1 MSYNLSINTNTA
13 TNNGMFRNTDSI
25 STQQLPNT
33 QASFIPPQSQF
44 PTQQQFPTTQPQSQ
58 QQFPTTQPQNQQLS
72 MTQPQSQPF
81 QLPTAQIPVISS
93 SNSTFTST
101 ANFSQPASF
110 QQIPSSA
117 TAAATNNSNGKR
129 TATKRTATK
138 TNSLAAN
145 TSKNTPITPT
155 YEINS
160 TMAASF
166 QAYPSET
173 KYPYTEPLPSPY
185 ENECPFTNL
194 FLCAANCS
202 TNVMYFDKTLLS
214 IKLAEFKDEPK
225 KIYQVSIQDLKQYY
239 AIDDKAMAAFKSHYR
254 VQPKA
259 ILAKYTNYKQQLQ
272 NDLALNEE
280 KIKSYQNM
288 NGMNQ
293 NINQMNMNT
302 NQININQTINGM
314 NQLQQ
319 RIQQTPMSA
328 ATLQQQQS
336 QFQQLQQLPMA
347 QQPIQ
352 SLGGKADLGPKDLEE
367 LQSYS
372 KYYKD
377 KIAYLEKEIAKIVK
391 TVNSAEEKNT
401 TTVAYNTSTYPI
413 TDKSGKW
420 LTISYLI
427 PYLMFGSPT
436 FITHTSRVLTNLLA
450 ATSYNTSIPQM
461 TTYIETLNQQNGTN
475 YPTTINSYLELLG
488 SNRFT
493 PAILGDPKFKPNSQT
508 SKSIAKTTAAN
519 KNSDIHKIIIQ
530 TPKPIIPE
538 LLIKTPANQQIYN
551 QYITADINNMFNSN
565 QFDIAAVNKLHTFY
579 NDIQGISKMLNPAD
593 MAAVASL
600 LKLKTL
606 DSQISIIKVKP
617 TDIAGAA
624 AAANTNINNIDGTIS
639 NKELVNKLLGI
650 KTKKVKIINSSGN
663 PVEQTLTSQPIYTY
677 QETTINN
684 LATLQT
690 LYRYAISENK
700 LSAIPEETIKSI
712 KAKTTGDINLYQTF
726 ITLANATTTIPSQ
739 TLPDGTIT
747 PERQLPA
754 FNVWLDKYKLQ
765 MKQAKA
771 LLNSNNS
778 QKKTKSK
785 KPPTSTGANTIFIN
799 DDNEEDNENEENYDD
814 INDDVN
820 NINDLDDSSIMDD
833 EVAII
838 DDNI

>member
-13 TNNGMFRNTDSI
+13 TNNGMFGNTGSI
-25 STQQLPNT
+25 STQQLPKT
-33 QASFIPPQSQF
+33 QTSFIPPQQQF
-44 PTQQQFPTTQPQSQ
+44 QQQFPTTQL
-58 QQFPTTQPQNQQLS
+58 QNQ
-72 MTQPQSQPF
+72 

-93 SNSTFTST
+93 SSVANGTTFTST
-101 ANFSQPASF
+101 ANFSQPAFF

-117 TAAATNNSNGKR
+117 TAATATNNSKTKNTNKR
-129 TATKRTATK
+129 AIAKGATKRITTKGTK

-166 QAYPSET
+166 QAYLSET

-185 ENECPFTNL
+185 EKECPFTNL
-194 FLCAANCS
+194 FLCAADCS

-239 AIDDKAMAAFKSHYR
+239 AIDDKAMSAFKSHYR

-280 KIKSYQNM
+280 KIKNYQNM

-293 NINQMNMNT
+293 NINQMNINMNQM
-302 NQININQTINGM
+302 NEM

-319 RIQQTPMSA
+319 RIQQ
-328 ATLQQQQS
+328 ATQQPQQQQPQS
-336 QFQQLQQLPMA
+336 PLIA
-347 QQPIQ
+347 Q
-352 SLGGKADLGPKDLEE
+352 SLEE

-377 KIAYLEKEIAKIVK
+377 RIDYLEKEIAKIVK

-461 TTYIETLNQQNGTN
+461 TTYIETLNQQNNTN

-488 SNRFT
+488 TARFT

-508 SKSIAKTTAAN
+508 SKSISRAATAN

-538 LLIKTPANQQIYN
+538 LLIKTPANQQIYS
-551 QYITADINNMFNSN
+551 QYITTDINNMFNSN

-617 TDIAGAA
+617 TDIAGATG
-624 AAANTNINNIDGTIS
+624 ANTSINNIDSTIS
-639 NKELVNKLLGI
+639 NKELVNKLSGI
-650 KTKKVKIINSSGN
+650 KTKKVKVINPATNS

-677 QETTINN
+677 QEATINN

-700 LSAIPEETIKSI
+700 LPAIPEETIKSI

-726 ITLANATTTIPSQ
+726 ITLANATTTVPSQ

-747 PERQLPA
+747 PERQLPT
-754 FNVWLDKYKLQ
+754 FNIWLDNYKTQ
-765 MKQAKA
+765 MKQAKT
-771 LLNSNNS
+771 LLNSNIS

-785 KPPTSTGANTIFIN
+785 KPPTSTGTNTIFIN
-799 DDNEEDNENEENYDD
+799 DDNEEDDNNNNEEDY
-814 INDDVN
+814 
-820 NINDLDDSSIMDD
+820 
-833 EVAII
+833 EGI
-838 DDNI
+838 DDNIDNIGEYDDSSLLNEEDIAEIPTMP

>member
-1 MSYNLSINTNTA
+1 
-13 TNNGMFRNTDSI
+13 
-25 STQQLPNT
+25 
-33 QASFIPPQSQF
+33 
-44 PTQQQFPTTQPQSQ
+44 
-58 QQFPTTQPQNQQLS
+58 
-72 MTQPQSQPF
+72 
-81 QLPTAQIPVISS
+81 
-93 SNSTFTST
+93 
-101 ANFSQPASF
+101 
-110 QQIPSSA
+110 
-117 TAAATNNSNGKR
+117 
-129 TATKRTATK
+129 
-138 TNSLAAN
+138 
-145 TSKNTPITPT
+145 
-155 YEINS
+155 
-160 TMAASF
+160 
-166 QAYPSET
+166 
-173 KYPYTEPLPSPY
+173 
-185 ENECPFTNL
+185 
-194 FLCAANCS
+194 
-202 TNVMYFDKTLLS
+202 
-214 IKLAEFKDEPK
+214 
-225 KIYQVSIQDLKQYY
+225 
-239 AIDDKAMAAFKSHYR
+239 
-254 VQPKA
+254 
-259 ILAKYTNYKQQLQ
+259 
-272 NDLALNEE
+272 
-280 KIKSYQNM
+280 
-288 NGMNQ
+288 
-293 NINQMNMNT
+293 
-302 NQININQTINGM
+302 
-314 NQLQQ
+314 
-319 RIQQTPMSA
+319 
-328 ATLQQQQS
+328 
-336 QFQQLQQLPMA
+336 
-347 QQPIQ
+347 
-352 SLGGKADLGPKDLEE
+352 
-367 LQSYS
+367 
-372 KYYKD
+372 
-377 KIAYLEKEIAKIVK
+377 
-391 TVNSAEEKNT
+391 
-401 TTVAYNTSTYPI
+401 
-413 TDKSGKW
+413 
-420 LTISYLI
+420 
-427 PYLMFGSPT
+427 
-436 FITHTSRVLTNLLA
+436 
-450 ATSYNTSIPQM
+450 
-461 TTYIETLNQQNGTN
+461 
-475 YPTTINSYLELLG
+475 
-488 SNRFT
+488 
-493 PAILGDPKFKPNSQT
+493 
-508 SKSIAKTTAAN
+508 
-519 KNSDIHKIIIQ
+519 
-530 TPKPIIPE
+530 
-538 LLIKTPANQQIYN
+538 
-551 QYITADINNMFNSN
+551 
-565 QFDIAAVNKLHTFY
+565 
-579 NDIQGISKMLNPAD
+579 MLNPAD